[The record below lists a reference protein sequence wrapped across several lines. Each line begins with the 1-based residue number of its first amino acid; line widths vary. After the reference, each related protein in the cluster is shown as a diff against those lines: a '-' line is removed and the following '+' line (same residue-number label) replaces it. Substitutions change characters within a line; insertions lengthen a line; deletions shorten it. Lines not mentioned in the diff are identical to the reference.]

1 MDADADTAVAAAEP
15 GVTGPPPE
23 MAESHGELTPMMSQ
37 YYELCRE
44 YDDAV
49 VLFQVGDFYEAFCDA
64 AEAVSRVCEVTLTQ
78 REDSTGTYRMAGVPI
93 DDAASYVESLLA
105 AGHRVAIADQ
115 VEDPDEVS
123 GVVERAV
130 TRVVTPGTVT
140 DDELLAPGT
149 ATYVACLAAD
159 DPAPEHAVDG
169 VPSALESDSGTD
181 AADLPSGEY
190 AVALVDVSTGEF
202 VVAGGS
208 WATVREELERFDP
221 AEVVLDPR
229 LRVPDLEASP
239 TVTRGAHDPAVFEM
253 DRASAALEEHVGPP
267 TLAGD
272 RAELR
277 ACGALL
283 AYAEYTQGGADGRL
297 GHVSRLRRY
306 DPGEYLRLDAAA
318 TRSLELFETRSAGDG
333 PTLLSAVDETA
344 SAPGRR
350 RLTAWLRQPLVDRGR
365 IEARHGAVGALVD
378 APLVREDLQAALAE
392 AYDLERL
399 TTRVTRGRADA
410 RDLRSLQATLAVVP
424 EVLDALDRLLPGEG
438 DADEDTA
445 TGDTHLLA
453 DLRAG
458 LDEMTDV
465 RELVAEAVRPDPP
478 AEISEGGVIREG
490 FDDELDDL
498 RTTEREG
505 REWVADL
512 EARERERTGIDSLSV
527 GYNDVHGYY
536 IEVTNPNLD
545 RVPEDYTRRQTLK
558 NSERFYTPELKR
570 REDEILGAAE
580 RADARELDLFR
591 EVRREVAAEA
601 DRLRGVADRLAALDA
616 LVGLARTAVEHDYVR
631 PEMGADGVHVEAG
644 RHPVVERTRSFVPN
658 DTHLEE
664 CPLALITG
672 PNMSGK
678 STYMRQ
684 TALIAVL
691 AQAGGFVPADAARL
705 PVFDGVYTRVGASDD
720 IAGGES
726 TFMRE
731 MTELTTIL
739 HSATD
744 QSLVLLDEVGRGTST
759 VDGRAIAHAV
769 TEYVHDELGAHTLF
783 ATHYHELTGVAA
795 DLPRAKTLHFDAERD
810 GDGDGVTFRYDVREG
825 AASSSYGVEIAR
837 MAGVPDPVVDR
848 ARAVV
853 DGPATGEDSEDSGP
867 PDDPETARDGDD
879 SDADSTAAPE
889 TVARPAETGNGHHA
903 GPTDDADDQRDPLRE
918 KLAAVDVATTTPL
931 EALNLLAEFA
941 ERAESSDEEGR

>member
-1 MDADADTAVAAAEP
+1 MDADAETDDDPGGETVAEP

-23 MAESHGELTPMMSQ
+23 MAESRGDLTPMMTQ
-37 YYELCRE
+37 YYELCAA
-44 YDDAV
+44 YDDAL

-64 AEAVSRVCEVTLTQ
+64 AAAVSRVCEVTLTQ

-105 AGHRVAIADQ
+105 AGHRVAVADQ

-140 DDELLAPGT
+140 DDELLSPGA

-159 DPAPEHAVDG
+159 DPDPAHAVGDEPG
-169 VPSALESDSGTD
+169 PSAGLDADADADADAGTD
-181 AADLPSGEY
+181 LPPGEY
-190 AVALVDVSTGEF
+190 AVAFVDVSTGEF

-208 WATVREELERFDP
+208 WATVREELDRFDP
-221 AEVVLDPR
+221 AELVLDPR
-229 LRVPDLEASP
+229 LRVPDLESSP
-239 TVTRGAHDPAVFEM
+239 TVTRGAHDPAVFELK
-253 DRASAALEEHVGPP
+253 RTAAAIEEHVGPP
-267 TLAGD
+267 ALAGD

-318 TRSLELFETRSAGDG
+318 TRSLELFETRSTGDG
-333 PTLLSAVDETA
+333 PTLLSTVDETS

-350 RLTAWLRQPLVDRGR
+350 RLTAWLRQPLVDRER
-365 IEARHGAVGALVD
+365 IDARHGAVGALVD
-378 APLVREDLQAALAE
+378 APLVREDLQSALAE

-410 RDLRSLQATLAVVP
+410 RDLRSLCATLAVVP
-424 EVLDALDRLLPGEG
+424 EVLAALDRLDLSDDGTDASTSEAG
-438 DADEDTA
+438 DA
-445 TGDTHLLA
+445 HLLA

-458 LDEMTDV
+458 LDEMADV
-465 RELVAEAVRPDPP
+465 RDLVERAIRPDPP
-478 AEISEGGVIREG
+478 AEITEGGVIREG

-498 RTTEREG
+498 RATERAG

-512 EARERERTGIDSLSV
+512 EAGERERTGIDSLSV
-527 GYNDVHGYY
+527 GYNEVHGYY

-558 NSERFYTPELKR
+558 NAERFYTPELKR
-570 REDEILGAAE
+570 REDEILGATE
-580 RADARELDLFR
+580 RADARELELFR
-591 EVRREVAAEA
+591 EVRGEVAAEA
-601 DRLRGVADRLAALDA
+601 DRLRGVADRLATLDA
-616 LVGLARTAVEHDYVR
+616 LVGLATTAVDHDYVR
-631 PEMGADGVHVEAG
+631 PEMGADGVHVTAG

-658 DTHLEE
+658 DTHLDDR
-664 CPLALITG
+664 PLALITG

-739 HSATD
+739 HSATAD
-744 QSLVLLDEVGRGTST
+744 SLVLLDEVGRGTST
-759 VDGRAIAHAV
+759 VDGRAIARAV
-769 TEYVHDELGAHTLF
+769 TEYVHDELGAYTLF

-810 GDGDGVTFRYDVREG
+810 PDGDGVTFRYDVREG

-853 DGPATGEDSEDSGP
+853 DAGSTVPDAANADDGDLATADEDGDRP
-867 PDDPETARDGDD
+867 DPETVG
-879 SDADSTAAPE
+879 P
-889 TVARPAETGNGHHA
+889 PAETGDGHPDEA
-903 GPTDDADDQRDPLRE
+903 TDDAGEIRC
-918 KLAAVDVATTTPL
+918 
-931 EALNLLAEFA
+931 
-941 ERAESSDEEGR
+941 GRTWQGSTWRRPRRWRR